1 MLVGILLALAGWS
14 LSRTFELST
23 NQAILETKI
32 EKLEFE
38 VRNTEEKMS
47 EMFDMDEE
55 IMKQHELLFKK
66 LEQGNIGNF
75 IGFGWMDSFKNFL
88 TFNRYGAYQRKS
100 IVIGRKD

>member
-66 LEQGNIGNF
+66 LEQGNTGYNY
-75 IGFGWMDSFKNFL
+75 N
-88 TFNRYGAYQRKS
+88 
-100 IVIGRKD
+100 